1 MWGQPPRL
9 SGPGKAGRLILDSNS
24 KKRSSFARPD
34 SRGRLSPHKDWR
46 SPHAILPRM
55 RRRLGIASYLLIFAL
70 TGVPLNARV
79 IRVEIASCHD
89 VLNGKAFGDAGSY
102 QRITGRAYFSLPVSN
117 PHNQRI
123 VDLSSAV
130 NLKHSEVEFSSD
142 FIAVRPKD
150 ASKGNGSM
158 ILQVPNRGRGYIIA
172 LVDGGD
178 WDLANDAGDAWLL
191 RNGFTIVSL
200 GWQWDANGAD
210 ALRLYAPVAKEEGK
224 TITGL
229 LRGDVMPAKEM
240 SEIPLGHLILGNIGG
255 TEYPVAAPADPR
267 NVLTMRDS
275 RDAPRT
281 VIARAEWQFAHTVDG
296 KLTPSDWHIH
306 LNSGFQ
312 PGKIYEYVYV
322 VADPVIAGGGFAA
335 IRDFAA
341 YAKHTPDALTPAAR
355 VFGEGI
361 SQNGR
366 FLRDFLYQ
374 GFNADEQGRM
384 ALDGVLAHVAG
395 AGRGSFNYRF
405 AQPSRDAQPTSAV
418 FFPTDIFPFTDLPET
433 DPLTRESAGLLDRAV
448 ADKVVPKIFFSNTSY
463 EYWGRAAALIHTS
476 ADGKQD
482 AALSENVRI
491 YHFTGLQHFS
501 GPFPP
506 EKGKGDLL
514 GQEPQSPLPSKYFWR
529 AMIANMDA
537 WVRSNTLPPASSYP
551 KIADGTLVPL
561 RDYAL
566 PAIPG
571 VNRPHE
577 ANAAYRI
584 DFGPNWRNGILAIQ
598 PPKVGEPFP
607 VLVPQ
612 VDADGNERD
621 GVRLPEISVPLA
633 TYTGWS
639 LRDPSIG
646 APDQRAAMVTS
657 YLPFPKTAAEREK
670 TGDPRKSV
678 AERYSSREDFVR
690 RYTRVLDDL
699 VKQRWILPED
709 REAVL
714 SRGAQEWAEATK

>member
-1 MWGQPPRL
+1 MRQRL
-9 SGPGKAGRLILDSNS
+9 SVAFLSLIV
-24 KKRSSFARPD
+24 
-34 SRGRLSPHKDWR
+34 
-46 SPHAILPRM
+46 
-55 RRRLGIASYLLIFAL
+55 AL
-70 TGVPLNARV
+70 TVVPLNARV
-79 IRVEIASCHD
+79 IRVEVASRYD
-89 VLNGKAFGDAGSY
+89 VLNGKTFGDAGAY
-102 QRITGRAYFSLPVSN
+102 ERITGRVYFSLPVSN

-123 VDLSSAV
+123 VDLGNAV
-130 NLKHSEVEFSSD
+130 NLKNGEVQFSSD

-150 ASKGNGSM
+150 ARKSNGSM
-158 ILQVPNRGRGYIIA
+158 ILQVPNRGRGYIIGT
-172 LVDGGD
+172 VDGGD

-200 GWQWDANGAD
+200 GWQWDADGAD
-210 ALRLYAPVAKEEGK
+210 ALRFYAPVAKENGK

-229 LRGDVMPAKEM
+229 LRGDVMPSTTM
-240 SEIPLGHLILGNIGG
+240 PEIPLGHLILGNIGG
-255 TEYPVAAPADPR
+255 SEYPVAAPDDPR
-267 NVLTMRDS
+267 NVLTVRDS
-275 RDAPRT
+275 REAPRT
-281 VIARAEWQFAHTVDG
+281 VIPRAEWQFAHTVDG
-296 KLTPSDWHIH
+296 KLTPSDRHIH

-322 VADPVIAGGGFAA
+322 IADPVVAGGGFAA

-374 GFNADEQGRM
+374 GFNADEEGRM
-384 ALDGVLAHVAG
+384 ALDGILAHVAG

-405 AQPSRDAQPTSAV
+405 AQPSRDAQPTSSV

-433 DPLTRESAGLLDRAV
+433 DPLTGESGGLLDRAV

-463 EYWGRAAALIHTS
+463 EYWGRVAALIHTS

-482 AALSENVRI
+482 FALSENVRV

-514 GQEPQSPLPSKYFWR
+514 GQEPQSPLPVRYFWR

-537 WVRSNTLPPASSYP
+537 WVRGNTLPPPSSYP

-561 RDYAL
+561 RDYAW

-584 DFGPNWRNGILAIQ
+584 DFGPNWQNGILAIQ

-633 TYTGWS
+633 TYASWN

-646 APDQRAAMVTS
+646 APDQRVAFEVS
-657 YLPFPKTAAEREK
+657 YLPFPRNASEREK

-678 AERYSSREDFVR
+678 AERYSNREDYAR
-690 RYTRVLDDL
+690 RYTRALDDL

-714 SRGAQEWAEATK
+714 SRGEQEWAEATK